1 MLRNGLARKLI
12 DNIPAY
18 MGGTGIFPEKGGHR
32 VVVEIIPVQGHL
44 VDYRNDEWD
53 FKVGFKYQRRSNL
66 KIRFNK
72 ANAEFRTH
80 LKDYAAMLLDTY
92 EWKVST
98 VGSVISMMSGILN
111 HAVEHSMYEM
121 FILID
126 TDDIIGAVE
135 HMQAHSESRRSAYSH
150 IMRFVEFIRKTQG
163 IILPIDLDEIGR
175 RMTILSDIYRSKRQ
189 RKHHKMIPDQFF
201 DAIIQTTDKVMRDET
216 QPFNMRMTA
225 GMLLMNTQLGLRCL
239 EILALEKDC
248 IRDYRSGDGITR
260 HYTVYNSIKP
270 ARADVEVIQVK
281 SICTPLLYDTWSYM
295 LDLRDKVPHS
305 KESKFLYTLDHPTAS
320 GPICGEVPPVSRDSF
335 INLYKNFYGK
345 YMREYIEQDW
355 KGIDRV
361 MLNSKYDRSLYSI
374 PTIHSFRV
382 HFATSLYTQGFPL
395 DMIESIM
402 SHTPQSNCY
411 DSYYAVE
418 DTEARNAVRSSRPEQ
433 WNGVEPEDEFDTF
446 LDTLED

>member
-1 MLRNGLARKLI
+1 MLRNGLARQLI
-12 DNIPAY
+12 GNIPAY
-18 MGGTGIFPEKGGHR
+18 MGGTGILPEKGGHR
-32 VVVEIIPVQGHL
+32 TVVELLPVQGHL

-53 FKVGFKYQRRSNL
+53 FRAGFKYQRRSDL

-80 LKDYAAMLLDTY
+80 LKDYAAMLLDSY

-98 VGSVISMMSGILN
+98 VSSVISMMSGILN
-111 HAVEHSMYEM
+111 YAVEHSMYEM

-126 TDDIIGAVE
+126 TDDIIEAVE
-135 HMQAHSESRRSAYSH
+135 HMQAHSESRRNAYSH
-150 IMRFVEFIRKTQG
+150 TMRFVEFIKETQG

-189 RKHHKMIPDQFF
+189 RKHHSRIPDSFY

-248 IRDYRSGDGITR
+248 IRDYRTGGGSTR

-281 SICTPLLYDTWSYM
+281 SICTPLLYDTWKYM
-295 LDLRDKVPHS
+295 LALRDKAPQS
-305 KESKFLYTLDHPTAS
+305 KRSKFMYVLDSPAAS
-320 GPICGEVPPVSRDSF
+320 RPAIGETPPVSRDSF
-335 INLYKNFYGK
+335 VHMYKNFYGN
-345 YMREYIEQDW
+345 YMREYIERDW
-355 KGIDRV
+355 KGIERV
-361 MLNSKYDRSLYSI
+361 MINAKYDRSLYSI

-395 DMIESIM
+395 DLIESIM
-402 SHTPQSNCY
+402 SHTPQSNSY

-418 DTEARNAVRSSRPEQ
+418 DTEVRNAARSRRPEQ
-433 WNGVEPEDEFDTF
+433 LNGVEPEDEFDTF

>member
-1 MLRNGLARKLI
+1 MLRNGLARQLI

-44 VDYRNDEWD
+44 VDYCNDEWD
-53 FKVGFKYQRRSNL
+53 FKAGFKYQRRSNL
-66 KIRFNK
+66 KIRFSK

-98 VGSVISMMSGILN
+98 VSSVISMMSSILN
-111 HAVEHSMYEM
+111 HAIEHSMYEM

-135 HMQAHSESRRSAYSH
+135 HMQAHSESRRNAYSH
-150 IMRFVEFIRKTQG
+150 VMRFVEFIRKTQG

-189 RKHHKMIPDQFF
+189 RKHHKRIPDQFF

-281 SICTPLLYDTWSYM
+281 TICTPLLYDTWNYM
-295 LDLRDKVPHS
+295 LALRDKAPHS
-305 KESKFLYTLDHPTAS
+305 RKSKFLYILDNPS
-320 GPICGEVPPVSRDSF
+320 SKPCKGEMPPVSQDSF
-335 INLYKNFYGK
+335 INMHKVFFGT
-345 YMREYIEQDW
+345 YMMEYIEQDW
-355 KGIDRV
+355 RGIDRV
-361 MLNSKYDRSLYSI
+361 LIHRCASDRNRYSI

-395 DMIESIM
+395 DLIESIM
-402 SHTPQSNCY
+402 SHTPQSNSY
-411 DSYYAVE
+411 DSYYDIE
-418 DTEARNAVRSSRPEQ
+418 DTEVRNASRSRRPEQ
-433 WNGVEPEDEFDTF
+433 WNGVDPEDEFDTF